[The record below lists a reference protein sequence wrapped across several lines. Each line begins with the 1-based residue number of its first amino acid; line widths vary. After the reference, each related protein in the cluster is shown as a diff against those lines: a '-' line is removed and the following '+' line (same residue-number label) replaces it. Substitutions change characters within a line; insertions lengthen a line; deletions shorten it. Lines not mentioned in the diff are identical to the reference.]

1 MSRHKSISIL
11 LLRFVPF
18 YLPLYKAKLKLGGIT
33 FMKGQSNMKK
43 WLTLALC
50 GVAGSVIY
58 KMPYLRETYYSALQ
72 EATGSTNAQLGML
85 MGVYGLVNFLLYLP
99 GGFCA
104 DKFSARKL
112 MVFSLASTGLTGFYF
127 ATFPPF
133 PVILALHA
141 LWAVTTVFTFWSV
154 CIRIIRELGDSKEQG
169 RLFGFWYLGK
179 GLTSMI
185 VGFISVPLFAN
196 FGEGIEGLRATIIFY
211 SVVNLLTAV
220 AAWFLVEDK
229 QMEGEASSFHLKDI
243 GIAFKIPGV
252 WVAGVATFCMW
263 SIYIGFGMV
272 TPYLSDV
279 FQMSDSNVALAS
291 ILRAYVLFGIG
302 GLVGGQLADRCKSRT
317 HFMIYS
323 FIGMIIFTAVYIV
336 LPGDASKIGLA
347 LVNMV
352 ALGAFV
358 YCANAVFFS
367 LIDEVHVPAK
377 VTGTAAGLMSMLT
390 YFPEIYCYTL
400 VGDMVDKNPGIVGY
414 QHVFFFILGNAV
426 VGLIA
431 CLILAKINKP
441 KKAAA

>member
-1 MSRHKSISIL
+1 
-11 LLRFVPF
+11 
-18 YLPLYKAKLKLGGIT
+18 
-33 FMKGQSNMKK
+33 MKN

-58 KMPYLRETYYSALQ
+58 KMPYLRETYYAALQ

-85 MGVYGLVNFLLYLP
+85 MDVYGLVNFLLYLP
-99 GGFCA
+99 GGYA
-104 DKFSARKL
+104 SDKFSARKL
-112 MVFSLASTGLTGFYF
+112 MVFSLVSAGVTGFYF
-127 ATFPPF
+127 ATSPPF
-133 PVILALHA
+133 PVILALHG
-141 LWAVTTVFTFWSV
+141 LWAVTTVFTFWAV
-154 CIRIIRELGDSKEQG
+154 CIRIIRELGDSAEQG

-185 VGFISVPLFAN
+185 VGFVSVPLFAK
-196 FGEGIEGLRATIIFY
+196 FGEGIGGLKVAIYFYAIICI
-211 SVVNLLTAV
+211 LTGIAC
-220 AAWFLVEDK
+220 WFVIEDK
-229 QMEGEASSFHLKDI
+229 TMEGEASASKFSDM
-243 GIAFKIPGV
+243 ATVFKIPGI
-252 WVAGVATFCMW
+252 WVADIATFCMW

-279 FQMSDSNVALAS
+279 FHMSESNIALAS
-291 ILRAYVLFGIG
+291 ILRAYVLFAIG

-317 HFMIYS
+317 HFMIYA
-323 FIGMIIFTAVYIV
+323 FIGMIIFTGVYIF

-347 LVNMV
+347 LTNMV

-390 YFPEIYCYTL
+390 YFPEIYCYTM
-400 VGDMVDKNPGIVGY
+400 VGNMVDKNPGIVGY
-414 QHVFFFILGNAV
+414 QHVFYFILGNAI

-431 CLILAKINKP
+431 CLVLAKINP
-441 KKAAA
+441 KEAPAT